1 MKKYIFPITVSL
13 LLGIFMSYFIISQ
26 YETSES
32 IAVSSNAT
40 NLYYIQRGVYSTKEN
55 MNNNMKDFRYY
66 IYNVEDNM
74 YYTYIGI
81 SNSRDNALKIQKYY
95 KSLGY
100 DTYIKEKMTDNKSF
114 ITVLKQYDQ
123 LLSSTNDGNTIKVI
137 CNQILAKYEELVN
150 GEY

>member
-1 MKKYIFPITVSL
+1 MILKLNIFL
-13 LLGIFMSYFIISQ
+13 H
-26 YETSES
+26 
-32 IAVSSNAT
+32 
-40 NLYYIQRGVYSTKEN
+40 
-55 MNNNMKDFRYY
+55 
-66 IYNVEDNM
+66 M

-81 SNSRDNALKIQKYY
+81 SNNRDNALKIQKYY
-95 KSLGY
+95 KSIGY

-123 LLSSTNDGNTIKVI
+123 LLSSTNDDNTIKVI

>member
-1 MKKYIFPITVSL
+1 
-13 LLGIFMSYFIISQ
+13 MSYFIISQ

>member
-26 YETSES
+26 YETSDMV
-32 IAVSSNAT
+32 AVSSNAT

-81 SNSRDNALKIQKYY
+81 SNNRDNALKIQKYY

-123 LLSSTNDGNTIKVI
+123 LLSSTNDDNTIKVI

>member
-1 MKKYIFPITVSL
+1 
-13 LLGIFMSYFIISQ
+13 MSYFIISQ
-26 YETSES
+26 YETSEA

-114 ITVLKQYDQ
+114 IKVLKQYDQ
-123 LLSSTNDGNTIKVI
+123 LLSSTNDDNTIKVI